1 MTSVTFRN
9 TLSILRAV
17 APAMSESKIE
27 FVKVYDFN
35 TKTITTIPAAELS
48 PGMIRVRLVGSDEIY
63 WAHASQLDDA
73 KSRYWHPPFSG
84 ELKEKIV
91 FIQRAL
97 SDVYFKTLE
106 YWEDGFRQDLHAQQE
121 IETWFRA
128 AMLYSS
134 YVESRPL
141 SRDEKQEV
149 FSILGA
155 CLNSTRETIFE
166 TVTLKFVPRS
176 EAERLAD
183 DFFSYG

>member
-1 MTSVTFRN
+1 
-9 TLSILRAV
+9 
-17 APAMSESKIE
+17 MSESKVE
-27 FVKVYDFN
+27 FVKIYDFN
-35 TKTITTIPAAELS
+35 TKTVTAIPAAELS
-48 PGMIRVRLVGSDEIY
+48 PGMIRIRLVGSDEIY
-63 WAHASQLDDA
+63 WADPSQLGDA

-97 SDVYFKTLE
+97 SDVYFNTLE
-106 YWEDGFRQDLHAQQE
+106 YWEDGFRQDLHARQE
-121 IETWFRA
+121 IDSWFRV

-149 FSILGA
+149 FSILGG
-155 CLNSTRETIFE
+155 CLNSTREMIFE
-166 TVTLKFVPRS
+166 TVTLNLLTRC

-183 DFFSYG
+183 DFFSYQ